1 MRQISICLGCCR
13 SHIAFCPHT
22 FVSQSRMKI
31 IEIFLVLV
39 VNNKP
44 MFNLKI
50 NEKHEK
56 QKRQID
62 YSTFCCCNVC

>member
-1 MRQISICLGCCR
+1 
-13 SHIAFCPHT
+13 
-22 FVSQSRMKI
+22 
-31 IEIFLVLV
+31 
-39 VNNKP
+39 

-62 YSTFCCCNVC
+62 YSTFVAAMSVSLLQGVVTMLQLLDWMKVHCLNWHPTQGLLQMS